1 MSEKPVKDIKI
12 DDLSTMK
19 NLLENYDIMGGF
31 MARELYLAYEIL
43 AEAIADTEVTFFM
56 SFPADIVATG
66 LRGIIRDMI
75 RLGWI
80 DIIVT
85 TCGTWDH
92 DLARTYGKY
101 YIGTF
106 YEDDRKLVDR
116 DIHRLGNIFVPRKD
130 YGVLIEEKMSI
141 ILNEIWENGVSE
153 ISTYELSWEIGKR
166 LGEESILGQAYLR
179 KIPVIIPGPYDGA
192 VGSQIWIFQ
201 QTHKDFYIN
210 LNRDE
215 SLLSDIVFEA
225 KKTAALIIGG
235 GISKH
240 HVLWWNQFRGGLDYA
255 VQITTAIEFDGS
267 LSGARLSEAVSW
279 GKIKKEG
286 KDVSVWGEATILLP
300 ILVRAIYEALGS

>member
-166 LGEESILGQAYLR
+166 LGEESILGQAYLK

-201 QTHKDFYIN
+201 QTHKDFHIN

-286 KDVSVWGEATILLP
+286 KDVSVWGEATVLLP
-300 ILVRAIYEALGS
+300 ILVRAIYDALGS